1 MVNAVVLWNTRYLD
15 AALAQ
20 VRTSSAT
27 IKPEDVERL
36 SPLLLDH
43 INVLGRYEF
52 NLKKSIRQGKLR
64 PLRDPDVRDDL
75 AA

>member
-1 MVNAVVLWNTRYLD
+1 MPVKR
-15 AALAQ
+15 
-20 VRTSSAT
+20 
-27 IKPEDVERL
+27 EDVERL

-43 INVLGRYEF
+43 VTVLGRYEF

-64 PLRDPDVRDDL
+64 PLRDPDERDDL